1 MKLTFLGA
9 ADSVTGSKHLLDTG
23 EHRILLDCGL
33 YQGFKHLRERNWA
46 RLPVEPRDID
56 AVVLSHAHL
65 DHSGYL
71 PALVKHGFRGPVY
84 ATAATCDLARLMLLD
99 SAKLQEEDAQHAN
112 EHRYSK
118 HHPALPL
125 YTMRDAHRA
134 LGHLKPLGFGQAQAL
149 GPHVQCDLLPAG
161 HLLGAAIVRLR
172 MRQHTLVFSGDLGR
186 AHDLLMPP
194 PAPVRQ
200 ADVLLVESTYGDR
213 RHPDAD
219 APGALARIVRETAQR
234 GGKVLMPTF
243 AVGRAQA
250 LLLSIHR
257 LKQAG
262 EIPRQLP
269 VYLDSPMASEATR
282 VYARH
287 RSLMRMP
294 ADEIDAMCEGVTFV
308 ETPEQSAQVTRSAYP
323 AIVLAASGMATGG
336 RVLHHL
342 KAVVG
347 DDRHHIVFPGFQVPG
362 TRGAKLVGGARE
374 IKIHGEYWPV
384 RAPITQLEGLSGHAD
399 ADELM
404 AWLKGFEHPPAK
416 VYVVHGEPS
425 AADALRSRI
434 QDELGWRAQVPEHGS
449 TVTL

>member
-84 ATAATCDLARLMLLD
+84 ATPATCDLAQLMLLD

-125 YTMRDAHRA
+125 YTTRDAHRA
-134 LGHLKPLGFGQAQAL
+134 LGHLKPLPFGRTQPL
-149 GPHVQCDLLPAG
+149 NGHVHCELLPAG
-161 HLLGAAIVRLR
+161 HLLGAAIVRVTVHGRTIL
-172 MRQHTLVFSGDLGR
+172 FSGDLGR
-186 AHDLLMPP
+186 AEDMLMPP
-194 PAPVRQ
+194 PSAVRH

-213 RHPDAD
+213 LHPAQDVA
-219 APGALARIVRETAQR
+219 AELARIVRETVQR
-234 GGKVLMPTF
+234 GGKVLLPTF

-250 LLLSIHR
+250 LMLVLHR

-282 VYARH
+282 VYAKH
-287 RSLMRMP
+287 RSLMRVP
-294 ADEIDAMCEGVTFV
+294 AEEIDAMCEGVTFV
-308 ETPEQSAQVTRSAYP
+308 ETAEQSAHVTRSAYP
-323 AIVLAASGMATGG
+323 AVVLAASGMATGG

-342 KAVVG
+342 KAMLG
-347 DDRHHIVFPGFQVPG
+347 DERHHIVFPGFQVPG
-362 TRGAKLVGGARE
+362 TRGAKLVGGARDV
-374 IKIHGEYWPV
+374 KIHGEYWPV
-384 RAPITQLEGLSGHAD
+384 RARITQLEGFSGHAD
-399 ADELM
+399 ADELI
-404 AWLKGFEHPPAK
+404 AWLRSFDRAPSE
-416 VYVVHGEPS
+416 VYVVHGEPGAS
-425 AADALRSRI
+425 DALRGRI
-434 QDELGWRAQVPEHGS
+434 QDELGWRAHVPEHGS
-449 TVTL
+449 TVAL